1 MANKIAFFSP
11 LPPARSGIADYS
23 ATLLEE
29 LRKLADVEVFSSKPP
44 RFNPADFDVVLYQ
57 VGNNEHHDF
66 CYETA
71 LEHPGVVVVHEA
83 NLHHLIADITIKRG
97 DWDAYMRAVE
107 QEGDAQA
114 IEYSKRVRTRE
125 IGPDYEG
132 VPMLRHLLSR
142 SKAAIVHSGCVET
155 ELRGAGF
162 AGPIARIPHGA
173 WIPETGRLEYRDR
186 LGVNENTA
194 LIGVFGFLKPY
205 KRIAESLRAF
215 RRLVRLQPDA
225 KMILVGEPH
234 PEFPLQSIIQSLD
247 LSASV
252 RLLGFRPLDEFVGYI
267 AASDIVLNLRYP
279 TVGENSGTL
288 MRALGLGKAVIVSDV
303 GSFSELPGDIC
314 LKAPVDASEEDHL
327 FEYLN
332 LLVSR
337 PDLREL
343 LGARARKWVE
353 TECTWPKVAQRY
365 AEFLERV
372 ANNGAHA
379 LPSRDRWPEASSP
392 GDLVPGQAEPLLQS
406 LAKGAS
412 VIEQIKVEPEYIA
425 SWSPT
430 EASKAYLQT
439 HLTRLEKTLA
449 ITPPASPADRI
460 LEMGSYL
467 QITPALKEKLGYG
480 EVRGCYY
487 GSAGSSERRRTTSS
501 TGAEF
506 YCEVDL
512 FDAEKDRFPYEDEHF
527 TTVLCCELL
536 EHLTTDPMRM
546 LAEINRILKPGG
558 HLVITTPNVVSLRA
572 LAAILEGFHPGFFPA
587 YISPPSDGVEPEAR
601 HNREYAPREIAVLL
615 HDSGF
620 EVTLLETGPFR
631 EEPKPEHEWVIH
643 LLERY
648 KCAQDLRGDGIY
660 AVGRK
665 TGPVRSRYPAWLY
678 Q

>member
-1 MANKIAFFSP
+1 VANKIAFFSP

-29 LRKLADVEVFSSKPP
+29 LRKLADVEVFSSRP
-44 RFNPADFDVVLYQ
+44 RSFNPANFDVVLYQ
-57 VGNNEHHDF
+57 VGNNTYHDF

-71 LEHPGVVVVHEA
+71 LEHPGVVVIHEA

-114 IEYSKRVRTRE
+114 IEYSKRVRALE

-132 VPMLRHLLSR
+132 VPMLRRLLAG
-142 SKAAIVHSGCVET
+142 SKGAIVHSGCVET
-155 ELRGAGF
+155 ELRAAGF

-173 WIPETGRLEYRDR
+173 WIPETSRFEFRDR
-186 LGVNENTA
+186 LGVSEATP
-194 LIGVFGFLKPY
+194 LIGIFGFLKPY

-215 RRLVRLQPDA
+215 RRLLRVQPDA
-225 KMILVGEPH
+225 KMILVGEAH
-234 PEFPLQSIIQSLD
+234 ADFPLQSIIQSLD

-252 RLLGFRPLDEFVGYI
+252 RLLGFRPLEEFVGYI
-267 AASDIVLNLRYP
+267 AASDIVLNLRFP

-288 MRALGLGKAVIVSDV
+288 MRALGLGKAVIVSEV
-303 GSFSELPGDIC
+303 GSFSELPADIC
-314 LKAPVDASEEDHL
+314 LKAPVDASEEDQL

-337 PDLREL
+337 PDLRQL
-343 LGARARKWVE
+343 LGAQARKWVE

-365 AEFLERV
+365 AEFLDCV
-372 ANNGAHA
+372 AHNGAQQSISVA
-379 LPSRDRWPEASSP
+379 AIA
-392 GDLVPGQAEPLLQS
+392 AEQP
-406 LAKGAS
+406 
-412 VIEQIKVEPEYIA
+412 VEQVKVEAEYIA

-430 EASKAYLQT
+430 EASKGYLQT

-449 ITPPASPADRI
+449 ITPPGGPQDSI

-487 GSAGSSERRRTTSS
+487 GPAGASECRVTTSA

-506 YCEVDL
+506 YCDVDL

-536 EHLTTDPMRM
+536 EHLTADPMGM
-546 LAEINRILKPGG
+546 MAEINRVLKPGG
-558 HLVITTPNVVSLRA
+558 HLVLTTPNIASLRA
-572 LAAILEGFHPGFFPA
+572 IAAILGGFHPGFFPA
-587 YISPPSDGVEPEAR
+587 YIRPPSDGVEPEAR
-601 HNREYAPREIAVLL
+601 HNREYAPREIAGLL
-615 HDSGF
+615 QDSGF

-631 EEPKPEHEWVIH
+631 EEPKPEHEWVTH
-643 LLERY
+643 LLRRY
-648 KCAQDLRGDGIY
+648 QCSQDLRGDGIY

-665 TGPVRSRYPAWLY
+665 SGPVKSRYPAWLY

>member
-29 LRKLADVEVFSSKPP
+29 LRKLADVEVFSSKPS

-57 VGNNEHHDF
+57 VGNNAHHDF
-66 CYETA
+66 CYEAA

-114 IEYSKRVRTRE
+114 IEHSKRVRALET
-125 IGPDYEG
+125 GPDYEG
-132 VPMLRHLLSR
+132 VPMLRRLLAR
-142 SKAAIVHSGCVET
+142 SKGAIVHSGCVET

-162 AGPIARIPHGA
+162 TGPIARIPHGA
-173 WIPETGRLEYRDR
+173 WIPETGRFEYRDR
-186 LGVNENTA
+186 LGLNETTP
-194 LIGVFGFLKPY
+194 LIGIFGFLKPY

-215 RRLVRLQPDA
+215 RRLLRLQPDA

-234 PEFPLQSIIQSLD
+234 PEFPLQSIVQSMD

-252 RLLGFRPLDEFVGYI
+252 RLLGFVSLDDFVGYI

-288 MRALGLGKAVIVSDV
+288 MRALGLGKAVIVSEV

-314 LKAPVDASEEDHL
+314 LKAPVDAGEEDQL

-337 PDLREL
+337 PDLRQL

-372 ANNGAHA
+372 AHNGAMPA
-379 LPSRDRWPEASSP
+379 AIDSSIAVEQP
-392 GDLVPGQAEPLLQS
+392 T
-406 LAKGAS
+406 
-412 VIEQIKVEPEYIA
+412 EQIKVEVEPEYIA
-425 SWSPT
+425 SWTPT
-430 EASKAYLQT
+430 EASKGYLQT

-449 ITPPASPADRI
+449 ITPPGGPGDRI

-467 QITPALKEKLGYG
+467 QITPALKERLGYG

-487 GSAGSSERRRTTSS
+487 GPAGKSERRVTTSS

-506 YCEVDL
+506 YCDVDL
-512 FDAEKDRFPYEDEHF
+512 FDAEKDRFPYEDEYF
-527 TTVLCCELL
+527 ATVLCCELL
-536 EHLTTDPMRM
+536 EHLTVDPMRM
-546 LAEINRILKPGG
+546 LAEINRILRPGG
-558 HLVITTPNVVSLRA
+558 HLVLTTPNIVSLRA
-572 LAAILEGFHPGFFPA
+572 IAAILAGFHPGFFPA
-587 YISPPSDGVEPEAR
+587 YISPPKDGAEPEAR
-601 HNREYAPREIAVLL
+601 HNREYAPREITDLL
-615 HDSGF
+615 QDSGF

-631 EEPKPEHEWVIH
+631 EEPKPEQAWVIH

-648 KCAQDLRGDGIY
+648 KWPQDLRGDGIY

-665 TGPVRSRYPAWLY
+665 TGPVRNRYPAWLY